1 MRLVLTALVYLSGLL
16 CLFLAVGFLTDPAT
30 SAAGLGIKV
39 EGAAA
44 LSTVRAD
51 FTAFF
56 GVTGAL
62 LLWGAWRRNGV
73 LLLVPALISGTAFSC
88 RAIGLAIDGT
98 YPMFF
103 QPMAVEAFWTVLLF
117 TAWRVLPHHKIADI
131 AG

>member
-62 LLWGAWRRNGV
+62 MLWGAWRRNGD
-73 LLLVPALISGTAFSC
+73 LLLVPALIYGTAFVC
-88 RAIGLAIDGT
+88 RALGLAIDGT
-98 YPMFF
+98 YPGFI
-103 QPMAVEAFWTVLLF
+103 QPMAVEAFWTILLF
-117 TAWRVLPHHKIADI
+117 AAWRVLPHHKITDFTE
-131 AG
+131 

>member
-30 SAAGLGIKV
+30 SAAGLGIRV

-44 LSTVRAD
+44 LSTARAD

-62 LLWGAWRRNGV
+62 MLWGAWRRNGD
-73 LLLVPALISGTAFSC
+73 LLLVPALIYGTAFTVRLIS
-88 RAIGLAIDGT
+88 LAIDGT
-98 YPMFF
+98 YPMFV
-103 QPMAVEAFWTVLLF
+103 QPMAVEAFWTALLF
-117 TAWRVLPHHKIADI
+117 AAWRVLPHHKISDI